1 MNINQSVKSLSVLLF
16 ALFFVAA
23 AQAQSDPA
31 PSKKGKSSGTE
42 MKSNKK
48 ADSMEDELKLSPEQ
62 KAQFKKA
69 DDNFKAK
76 SKAARSAKKEDMEQL
91 REERKRA
98 HKAALNAD
106 QAAKYDEIMAR
117 KEAKKAQKNQKKPSK
132 GNKVKKEKSGNR

>member
-1 MNINQSVKSLSVLLF
+1 MKMNKSIKSLSVLLF

-31 PSKKGKSSGTE
+31 PSKKGKTAGTE
-42 MKSNKK
+42 MKSKKK
-48 ADSMEDELKLSPEQ
+48 ADAMEDELKLTPEQ

-76 SKAARSAKKEDMEQL
+76 SKATRSAKKEDMEQL

-117 KEAKKAQKNQKKPSK
+117 KEAKKAQKDHQKPRK